1 MFLSCSTSQTDCHGL
16 VKAARAP
23 VMSPNAV
30 HCSAMLRG
38 NLAEFPLVGI
48 LQLLNRDKK
57 TGAVR
62 ILEQHAG
69 SIGVL
74 NGVVVDAAYHPSRG
88 DRALSLL
95 NSLPG
100 APFEFDGNTKPLE
113 TTIQRP
119 THELLLSLHDQRAQW
134 LKIRERLKD
143 WGLDPQWLSRPAKFG
158 HAEQALIA
166 ELINGK
172 RPIERVLHESPLEPL
187 RTAEVLIEMANLRM
201 IALSP
206 ISQLTTPQRLVVLS
220 VYHPDANTVFVDRA
234 LHRAWTEA
242 FGLVSVVVI
251 PPKGE
256 RQIFSV
262 LPRDNISER
271 VMIPDA
277 ALRKM
282 HLARGVTVTVI
293 PKSQI

>member
-1 MFLSCSTSQTDCHGL
+1 
-16 VKAARAP
+16 
-23 VMSPNAV
+23 
-30 HCSAMLRG
+30 MLRG

-62 ILEQHAG
+62 ILDQHAG

-88 DRALSLL
+88 DRALSLM
-95 NSLPG
+95 NSLPA
-100 APFEFDGNTKPLE
+100 APFEFDGKAKPLE

-143 WGLDPQWLSRPAKFG
+143 WALDPQWLSRPDKFAS
-158 HAEQALIA
+158 AEQAMIA
-166 ELINGK
+166 DLINGK

-187 RTAEVLIEMANLRM
+187 RTAEVLIDMANLRM

-206 ISQLTTPQRLVVLS
+206 ISQLTLPQQLVVLS
-220 VYHPDANTVFVDRA
+220 IYHPDANMVFVDRA
-234 LHRAWTEA
+234 LHRAWTDA

-251 PPKGE
+251 PQKGE
-256 RQIFSV
+256 RQIFKV
-262 LPRDNISER
+262 QPRDNISDR
-271 VMIPDA
+271 IMIPDA

-282 HLARGVTVTVI
+282 HLARGVKVTVI
-293 PKSQI
+293 PKGDL

>member
-1 MFLSCSTSQTDCHGL
+1 
-16 VKAARAP
+16 
-23 VMSPNAV
+23 
-30 HCSAMLRG
+30 MLRG

-48 LQLLNRDKK
+48 LQLLAKDRK

-62 ILEQHAG
+62 ILDQHAG

-95 NSLPG
+95 NSLPA
-100 APFEFDGNTKPLE
+100 APFEFDSKVKPLE
-113 TTIQRP
+113 TTIQRS
-119 THELLLSLHDQRAQW
+119 TQELLLTLHDQRTQW
-134 LKIRERLKD
+134 LTIRERLKD
-143 WGLDPQWLSRPAKFG
+143 WGLDPQWLSRPEKFSS
-158 HAEQALIA
+158 AEQALIA
-166 ELINGK
+166 DLINGK

-187 RTAEVLIEMANLRM
+187 RTAEVLIDMANLRM

-206 ISQLTTPQRLVVLS
+206 ISSLTTPQQLVVLS

-234 LHRAWTEA
+234 LHRAWSEA

-256 RQIFSV
+256 RQIFNV
-262 LPRDNISER
+262 QPRDNISDR
-271 VMIPDA
+271 IMIPDA

-282 HLARGVTVTVI
+282 RLARGVKVTVI
-293 PKSQI
+293 PKGEV